1 MNNERLHKVR
11 TRPQLALISML
22 VIGCLAMFLFF
33 PGWISKLAF
42 LYMAANGAYFIRE
55 EWKKP

>member
-1 MNNERLHKVR
+1 MNNARLHKIR
-11 TRPQLALISML
+11 TRPQLVLISIL
-22 VIGCLAMFLFF
+22 VIGCLAMSVFF